1 MKRIRLHIGLW
12 LILLIG
18 GFLLGFVPEYRKNRD
33 LQIQLEAPQKAMNAL
48 KRQIQA
54 GELRDA
60 AGLMFLELSRENY
73 GLAREHA
80 TEYQNSLKALISQ
93 TQDETLK
100 KSLEELS
107 AAQESLTTSLIA
119 PNAASLMAAQ
129 TLLLRTFEVTKDARW
144 GRL

>member
-1 MKRIRLHIGLW
+1 
-12 LILLIG
+12 
-18 GFLLGFVPEYRKNRD
+18 
-33 LQIQLEAPQKAMNAL
+33 L
-48 KRQIQA
+48 KRQIQV

-60 AGLMFLELSRENY
+60 AALMFLELSRQNY

-80 TEYQNSLKALISQ
+80 SEYQNSLRDLVSQ

-129 TLLLRTFEVTKDARW
+129 TLMLRTFEITKDARW